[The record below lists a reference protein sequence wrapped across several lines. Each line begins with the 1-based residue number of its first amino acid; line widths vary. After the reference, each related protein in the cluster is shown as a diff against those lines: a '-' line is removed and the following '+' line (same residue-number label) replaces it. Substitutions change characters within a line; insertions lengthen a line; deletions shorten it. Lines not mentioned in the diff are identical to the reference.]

1 MDYEDYF
8 LSQSQQAALQQAMVN
23 TKLLNSSSI
32 NTNNMPTPEQQA
44 YSVIAVALYRFNL
57 QKIKWS
63 SFLKI
68 AINTASNACQWL
80 SIELARCQQEYKAQ
94 PNDAVIIE
102 QNAFLNGI
110 FSEEL
115 AYIDALLGTEA
126 QT

>member
-1 MDYEDYF
+1 MNYENNF
-8 LSQSQQAALQQAMVN
+8 LNQSQQTALQQAMIN
-23 TKLLNSSSI
+23 TKLLNGTS

-44 YSVIAVALYRFNL
+44 YGAIAVMLYRFNL

-63 SFLKI
+63 SFLKT

-80 SIELARCQQEYKAQ
+80 ASELTRCQQEYKAQ

-115 AYIDALLGTEA
+115 AYIDALLGTELL
-126 QT
+126 T

>member
-1 MDYEDYF
+1 
-8 LSQSQQAALQQAMVN
+8 
-23 TKLLNSSSI
+23 
-32 NTNNMPTPEQQA
+32 MPTPEQQA
-44 YSVIAVALYRFNL
+44 YGVIAVALYRFNL
-57 QKIKWS
+57 QKIKWPL
-63 SFLKI
+63 FLKT

-115 AYIDALLGTEA
+115 AYIDALLGTELL
-126 QT
+126 T

>member
-1 MDYEDYF
+1 MDYENNF
-8 LSQSQQAALQQAMVN
+8 LSQSQQAALQQSLIN
-23 TKLLNSSSI
+23 TKLLSRLSVNSEDVPSL
-32 NTNNMPTPEQQA
+32 EQQA
-44 YSVIAVALYRFNL
+44 YGAIAVMLYRFNL

-63 SFLKI
+63 SFLKT

-80 SIELARCQQEYKAQ
+80 ASELTRCQQEYKAQ

-115 AYIDALLGTEA
+115 AYIDALLGTELL
-126 QT
+126 T